1 MNDYMYCIPQSSS
14 FVHILSWSTVS
25 HMQSREFQCSAP
37 PLGSIHRRNLCPA
50 KKSLLEPEKPQWN
63 VHFAVANHSDFS
75 GSFVSQSTLYTN
87 FNFQKKPGVGTHLN
101 ANSANMQT
109 HKNQQYKSFQLHVRV
124 VVHTDAK
131 RAKRAKAV
139 LYLLLYPFQPG
150 LFHHVQKNVPTACFQ
165 HRVTIFAS
173 Y

>member
-25 HMQSREFQCSAP
+25 RMQSREFQCSAP

-63 VHFAVANHSDFS
+63 LHFAVANHSDFS

-87 FNFQKKPGVGTHLN
+87 LKFQKKPGVGTHLN

-109 HKNQQYKSFQLHVRV
+109 DTKTNSINHSNFMVELWFTQMQN
-124 VVHTDAK
+124 
-131 RAKRAKAV
+131 
-139 LYLLLYPFQPG
+139 
-150 LFHHVQKNVPTACFQ
+150 VQKQSSISCSILSSLGYFIKFKKMCQLQAFNIV
-165 HRVTIFAS
+165 
-173 Y
+173 